1 MIAGFS
7 KLQRADGCLVAQL
20 LRPAPPHIMHGV
32 CGGLDC
38 PNTAVE
44 FLRQVMNPATGEVIA
59 KVPHAKGP
67 ETRAAIAEAAAVF
80 PKWSGLPAKERSK
93 ILRKCAGCR

>member
-1 MIAGFS
+1 M
-7 KLQRADGCLVAQL
+7 V
-20 LRPAPPHIMHGV
+20 
-32 CGGLDC
+32 
-38 PNTAVE
+38 
-44 FLRQVMNPATGEVIA
+44 NPATGEVIA

-93 ILRKCAGCR
+93 ILRKCACSRLPISIFPTKRRAGQSQVPLKISRCYVALWLHV